1 MFHKADDVLRYN
13 SPLRIDNVM
22 LKGGVMPGACVYL
35 DLPAGDYKL
44 HSMSETDVT
53 LTLAAGDTKQVVLE
67 GVTEEIG
74 GGYLDRSTPKLAD
87 GLDTSACT
95 GHRFKRRSV
104 AERRRF
110 GNRQTLTGGPQAAV
124 IRATA
129 KQFGTSA
136 FFA

>member
-1 MFHKADDVLRYN
+1 MASRTISALLLGGVLAACLPGVAFSDTATGRIYVFHKADDVLRYN

-22 LKGGVMPGACVYL
+22 LKGGVMPGTCVYL

-95 GHRFKRRSV
+95 AGEK
-104 AERRRF
+104 
-110 GNRQTLTGGPQAAV
+110 G
-124 IRATA
+124 
-129 KQFGTSA
+129 
-136 FFA
+136 